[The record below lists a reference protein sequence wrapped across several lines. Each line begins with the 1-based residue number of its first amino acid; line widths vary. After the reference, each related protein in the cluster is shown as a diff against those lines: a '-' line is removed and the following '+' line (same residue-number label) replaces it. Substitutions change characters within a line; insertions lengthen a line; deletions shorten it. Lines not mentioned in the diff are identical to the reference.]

1 MSGDV
6 GDGIVDSSELRRA
19 ASVVYGVSQ
28 YDVVTMLFYILCQ
41 TIYYQVM

>member
-6 GDGIVDSSELRRA
+6 GDGSVESSELRRA

-28 YDVVTMLFYILCQ
+28 YEVVTTLFYILCQ
-41 TIYYQVM
+41 AI